1 MRPAEPAHQLGPLS
15 SPRPAL
21 ELELRDVSKHYP
33 GARSAA
39 ITGLSLTV
47 GAGEVCV
54 LVGPSG
60 SGKTTAMRLINRLI
74 SPSGGDI
81 LLGGRSVL
89 DRAEVEL
96 RREIGYVIQQIGLFP
111 HHTVSENIAT
121 VPRLLGWSRERIVR
135 RTRELLEL
143 IGMDPDEIGP
153 RYPAALSGGQR
164 QRVGVARA
172 LAADPPL
179 LLMDEPFGAID
190 PISRARLQDEF
201 LALQA
206 RFRKTVVLVTHDID
220 EAIKMGD
227 RVAVLRQGGTLAQ
240 YATPDE
246 LLCAPADDFVAAFVG
261 ADRGLKRLG
270 LSTLAEIELPDAAGL
285 NGDHR
290 RVPDSMSLRDAL
302 STLLIGGGA
311 PLVVVDS
318 ANRVRGQF
326 TLDLVGGILQSGG
339 GAASC

>member
-1 MRPAEPAHQLGPLS
+1 
-15 SPRPAL
+15 
-21 ELELRDVSKHYP
+21 
-33 GARSAA
+33 
-39 ITGLSLTV
+39 
-47 GAGEVCV
+47 
-54 LVGPSG
+54 
-60 SGKTTAMRLINRLI
+60 
-74 SPSGGDI
+74 
-81 LLGGRSVL
+81 
-89 DRAEVEL
+89 
-96 RREIGYVIQQIGLFP
+96 
-111 HHTVSENIAT
+111 
-121 VPRLLGWSRERIVR
+121 
-135 RTRELLEL
+135 
-143 IGMDPDEIGP
+143 MDPDEIGP

-206 RFRKTVVLVTHDID
+206 RVRKTVVLVTHDID

-227 RVAVLRQGGTLAQ
+227 RGGGAAPGWTLAQ

-246 LLCAPADDFVAAFVG
+246 LLCAPRTTSSRRSSAPTAG
-261 ADRGLKRLG
+261 SSGSGSRRWRR
-270 LSTLAEIELPDAAGL
+270 SSCPTPPGL

-326 TLDLVGGILQSGG
+326 TLDLVGGILRSGG

>member
-1 MRPAEPAHQLGPLS
+1 MQGAEHAHQLGPLS

-21 ELELRDVSKHYP
+21 ELELRNVSKSYP
-33 GARSAA
+33 QARTPA
-39 ITGLSLTV
+39 IADLSLTV

-74 SPSGGDI
+74 PLSGGDI
-81 LLGGRSVL
+81 LLDGRSVL
-89 DRAEVEL
+89 ERSAVDL

-111 HHTVSENIAT
+111 HHTVAENIAT
-121 VPRLLGWSRERIVR
+121 VPRLLGWSGERIAE

-190 PISRARLQDEF
+190 PINRARLQDEF

-206 RFRKTVVLVTHDID
+206 RVRKTVVFVTHDID

-227 RVAVLRQGGTLAQ
+227 RVAVLREGGTLAQ
-240 YATPDE
+240 YATPSE
-246 LLCAPADDFVAAFVG
+246 LLCAPIDEFVAAFVG

-270 LSTLAEIELPDAAGL
+270 LSTLADIELPDAGSL
-285 NGDHR
+285 NGDHS
-290 RVPDSMSLRDAL
+290 RVPDSMTLRDAL
-302 STLLIGGGA
+302 STLLLGGGS
-311 PLVVVDS
+311 PLVVVDG
-318 ANRVRGQF
+318 ANCVSGKF
-326 TLDLVGGILQSGG
+326 TLDVVGGILRDPNG
-339 GAASC
+339 GASC